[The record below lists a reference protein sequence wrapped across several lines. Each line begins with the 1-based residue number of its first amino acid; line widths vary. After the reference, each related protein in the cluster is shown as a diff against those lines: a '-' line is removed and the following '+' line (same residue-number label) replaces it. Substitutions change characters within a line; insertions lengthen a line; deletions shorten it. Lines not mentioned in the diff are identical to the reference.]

1 MKRISPLRVV
11 GVLAATAAVVTGTT
25 VWAVSTIDDAFGTE
39 PTIDFAP
46 YVDVTLDPVGHFEDP
61 QVNSAALVT
70 LGFVVADTADPC
82 TPSWGTYYGL
92 DAAGRALDLDR
103 RIVRYRERGG
113 DVVVSFGGQAN
124 DELAVVCDD
133 AEALTDAYR
142 AVIDRYELDVVDF
155 DIEGPAL
162 ADHEANERRAEAIAE
177 LQSDDGALEVWLTL
191 PVAPTGLTDDGLAVV
206 DGLLAAG
213 VDLSGVNAMTMNY
226 VVDEA
231 GGSMSDTV
239 AGSLE
244 GVRRQLDGAFQ
255 RAGRRRAPDEVWAS
269 VGATPMIGQND
280 VPGDVFTLADAADLV
295 DFASEVGLGRLSMWS
310 LHRDGPCGA
319 AAPTGQVSNTCSG
332 VEQEPHAFA
341 DVFLTAATR
350 AERGNDAASVERGS
364 ETRDDP
370 ATSPYPI
377 WRTGRIYEQG
387 DKVVWRG
394 GVYEAKWYSDSDLP
408 DEPVE
413 HLWDTP
419 WRYLG
424 PVLDVDADLIEAA
437 RPEVDGA
444 WVDWSADAVYVAGD
458 EVRHDDQVFRAEW
471 WTQGVEPDDDPDR
484 PFDHPWSYLG
494 DVAPEDDETP

>member
-11 GVLAATAAVVTGTT
+11 GVVAATAIVVTGTT
-25 VWAVSTIDDAFGTE
+25 VWAVSTIDEAFGTDQA
-39 PTIDFAP
+39 IDFAP

-61 QVNSAALVT
+61 QVNSASQVT
-70 LGFVVADTADPC
+70 LGFVVADRTDPC
-82 TPSWGTYYGL
+82 DPSWGTYYGL

-113 DVVVSFGGQAN
+113 DVAVSFGGQAN

-133 AEALTDAYR
+133 HEALVDAYES
-142 AVIDRYELDVVDF
+142 VIDRYELGVVDF
-155 DIEGPAL
+155 DIEGAAL
-162 ADHEANERRAEAIAE
+162 GDHEASDRRAAAIADI
-177 LQSDDGALEVWLTL
+177 QSDRDLDVWVTL
-191 PVAPTGLTDDGLAVV
+191 PVTPSGLTQDGVDVV
-206 DGLLAAG
+206 DGLLEAG
-213 VDLSGVNAMTMNY
+213 VELAGVNAMTMNF
-226 VVDEA
+226 VLE
-231 GGSMSDTV
+231 GGSMADAV
-239 AGSLE
+239 AHSLE

-255 RAGRRRAPDEVWAS
+255 RAGDELRSPDEVWAS

-280 VPGDVFTLADAADLV
+280 VPGDVFTLADASALV
-295 DFASEVGLGRLSMWS
+295 EFASDVGLGRLSMWS

-332 VEQEPHAFA
+332 VDQEPQAFA
-341 DVFLTAATR
+341 DVFLSDATR
-350 AERGNDAASVERGS
+350 AERGSDAASVSRGS

-370 ATSPYPI
+370 TTSPYPI

-413 HLWDTP
+413 QLWDTP

-424 PVLDVDADLIEAA
+424 PVLEVDAELIEAA

-444 WVDWSADAVYVAGD
+444 WVDWAADAVYVAGD

-471 WTQGVEPDDDPDR
+471 WTQGVEPNDDPDR

-494 DVAPEDDETP
+494 DVAPEDDDTP